1 MSQVLHDLI
10 SGSPLIFESLGIF
23 AILDRE
29 GRYIYTSRNWREVF
43 HPTMKNPLGVHV
55 SEVYPDTKAMDA
67 MEKGTPILAWPVR
80 AADQGSTRLFTS
92 YFPILDENTVIG
104 CAILTF
110 FRNQDEAMRFSEV
123 FSKVCAERDLY
134 RQELR
139 RLQGGRYSIDQII
152 GESEAIQ
159 QVKRQIRQAA
169 RTTSNVLI
177 EGETGTGKELVSH
190 AIHNLSA
197 RSVHPLI
204 KLNCA
209 AMGYPEINLNLG
221 CPSGTV
227 VAKGKG
233 SGFLGLPEELERFL
247 DTVFDAAP
255 CAVSIKTRLG
265 LREPEES
272 GPLLALFRRY
282 PLAELIV
289 HPRVQKDMYK
299 NTPRRAYFARALA
312 DSPFPV
318 CYNGDLYTVPALEA
332 FQAEFLAAE
341 RIMLGRG
348 LAGDPALARKAGGGP
363 VAGREE
369 LRAFHDQVYEGYAEA
384 FGSRR
389 NAMLRMKEVWF
400 YLIHLFG
407 DSQRHAKAIRKA
419 RDTGEYESA
428 VTAVFRELE
437 LLPELRPEW

>member
-1 MSQVLHDLI
+1 MRYYFA
-10 SGSPLIFESLGIF
+10 PMEGIT
-23 AILDRE
+23 
-29 GRYIYTSRNWREVF
+29 GYIYRNAHHKFYPGVDKYFTPFLVPNQNRRFSYREMQDIMPEHNNQIHLV
-43 HPTMKNPLGVHV
+43 P
-55 SEVYPDTKAMDA
+55 
-67 MEKGTPILAWPVR
+67 
-80 AADQGSTRLFTS
+80 Q
-92 YFPILDENTVIG
+92 
-104 CAILTF
+104 ILT
-110 FRNQDEAMRFSEV
+110 NQADAFIWTALELKQLGYDEV
-123 FSKVCAERDLY
+123 
-134 RQELR
+134 
-139 RLQGGRYSIDQII
+139 
-152 GESEAIQ
+152 
-159 QVKRQIRQAA
+159 
-169 RTTSNVLI
+169 
-177 EGETGTGKELVSH
+177 
-190 AIHNLSA
+190 
-197 RSVHPLI
+197 
-204 KLNCA
+204 
-209 AMGYPEINLNLG
+209 NLNLG

-265 LREPEES
+265 LREPEEF

-332 FQAEFLAAE
+332 FQAEFPAAE

>member
-1 MSQVLHDLI
+1 MKI
-10 SGSPLIFESLGIF
+10 AF
-23 AILDRE
+23 APME
-29 GRYIYTSRNWREVF
+29 G
-43 HPTMKNPLGVHV
+43 
-55 SEVYPDTKAMDA
+55 
-67 MEKGTPILAWPVR
+67 
-80 AADQGSTRLFTS
+80 
-92 YFPILDENTVIG
+92 
-104 CAILTF
+104 LTG
-110 FRNQDEAMRFSEV
+110 A
-123 FSKVCAERDLY
+123 LY
-134 RQELR
+134 RQAHSRWFGGVDRYFIPFITPTQDHRFTKRELR
-139 RLQGGRYSIDQII
+139 EILPEHNGGLTAVPQLLVRRAEDFLWAA
-152 GESEAIQ
+152 GE
-159 QVKRQIRQAA
+159 
-169 RTTSNVLI
+169 L
-177 EGETGTGKELVSH
+177 
-190 AIHNLSA
+190 
-197 RSVHPLI
+197 
-204 KLNCA
+204 A

-265 LREPEES
+265 LREPEEF

-332 FQAEFLAAE
+332 FQAEFPAAE

-363 VAGREE
+363 AAGREE

-428 VTAVFRELE
+428 VAAVFRELE

>member
-1 MSQVLHDLI
+1 M
-10 SGSPLIFESLGIF
+10 
-23 AILDRE
+23 
-29 GRYIYTSRNWREVF
+29 
-43 HPTMKNPLGVHV
+43 
-55 SEVYPDTKAMDA
+55 
-67 MEKGTPILAWPVR
+67 
-80 AADQGSTRLFTS
+80 
-92 YFPILDENTVIG
+92 
-104 CAILTF
+104 
-110 FRNQDEAMRFSEV
+110 
-123 FSKVCAERDLY
+123 
-134 RQELR
+134 
-139 RLQGGRYSIDQII
+139 
-152 GESEAIQ
+152 
-159 QVKRQIRQAA
+159 
-169 RTTSNVLI
+169 
-177 EGETGTGKELVSH
+177 
-190 AIHNLSA
+190 
-197 RSVHPLI
+197 
-204 KLNCA
+204 
-209 AMGYPEINLNLG
+209 
-221 CPSGTV
+221 

-265 LREPEES
+265 LREPEEF

-332 FQAEFLAAE
+332 FQAEFPAAE

-348 LAGDPALARKAGGGP
+348 LAGDPALARKAEGGP
-363 VAGREE
+363 AAGREE

-419 RDTGEYESA
+419 RDTDEYESA
-428 VTAVFRELE
+428 VAAVFRELE